1 MAELTKM
8 TSETVAG
15 DDDATSSDVPTGTEA
30 RRTDLTKPSR
40 VFPMVLALALGLA
53 GGYRLGLLAH
63 PGGPGADT
71 GAAHTHGAGVPGA
84 GADVSGFSVS
94 AGGYTVVPV
103 STTLTAGSSSP
114 LRFRVRG
121 PDGSTVTR
129 FATVHEKQLHL
140 IVARR
145 DLSGYQHLH
154 PTLGGDGEW
163 STPVTLPAAGS
174 WRAIADF
181 SAIAANGTQVAHTL
195 GWDLTVP
202 GESSPVPLPAPGRD
216 AAVDGYTVLYE
227 GTPQLAATAP
237 LTFRVYRDG
246 SPVTALERYL
256 GSYGHL
262 VVLREGDLGYV
273 HVHADPPSSAGS
285 MRFWFT
291 PPSPGRYRM
300 YFDFQVGGRVHTAE
314 FTLEVP

>member
-1 MAELTKM
+1 M
-8 TSETVAG
+8 TG
-15 DDDATSSDVPTGTEA
+15 
-30 RRTDLTKPSR
+30 
-40 VFPMVLALALGLA
+40 
-53 GGYRLGLLAH
+53 
-63 PGGPGADT
+63 
-71 GAAHTHGAGVPGA
+71 AHTHGAGVAGA

-94 AGGYTVVPV
+94 AGGYTVVPA
-103 STTLTAGSSSP
+103 STTLAAGSPST

-121 PDGSTVTR
+121 SDGSTVTR

-154 PTLGGDGEW
+154 PTLGADGEW
-163 STPVTLPAAGS
+163 SVPVTLPAAGS
-174 WRAIADF
+174 WRAIAEF
-181 SAIAANGTQVAHTL
+181 SAIGANGTQVANTL

-202 GESSPVPLPAPGRD
+202 GESSPVPLPAPGHES
-216 AAVDGYTVLYE
+216 AVDGYDVLYE

-285 MRFWFT
+285 ARFWFT

-314 FTLEVP
+314 FTLQVP